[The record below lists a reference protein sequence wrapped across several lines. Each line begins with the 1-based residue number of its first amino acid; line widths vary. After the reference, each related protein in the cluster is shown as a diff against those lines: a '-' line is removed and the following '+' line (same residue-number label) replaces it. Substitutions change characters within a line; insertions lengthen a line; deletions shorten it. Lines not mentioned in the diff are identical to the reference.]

1 MSGPALLKKHS
12 HAAIHEAAIHEAVE
26 LLDLLATCLERKEP
40 EKAWKVALVLVEH
53 WETRTLRHAEAEE
66 EGLYKKLVEDHPE
79 LKDEVT
85 ALIRDHQLMRKTVAK
100 IKNMLRE
107 QHVTKEMFRAFA
119 ALVEIDLLHNE
130 AEEALLME

>member
-1 MSGPALLKKHS
+1 
-12 HAAIHEAAIHEAVE
+12 
-26 LLDLLATCLERKEP
+26 
-40 EKAWKVALVLVEH
+40 
-53 WETRTLRHAEAEE
+53 
-66 EGLYKKLVEDHPE
+66 VEDHPE